1 MNAPMTKEA
10 QALGAFLAAMH
21 DSNLDGAEM
30 RKAMLSVLGSAAQ
43 SAPVG
48 YALVSLEELADW
60 KNRVNTLA
68 GLSTKAERY
77 AVGGNLKA
85 IIADVI
91 ETPVP
96 PELASTAVAQA
107 EPVARDEPTEND
119 WADFGAWTERDKGA
133 RDMLEKLIDV
143 WDDGQSPHEHR
154 CYVDGAWTELIAE
167 ARSLLA
173 ASAAQPRPQPRPQPL
188 TDEQIMG
195 IAKNPMTAP
204 CSPWWLKDDVVLN
217 DVQNAAKL
225 FTRAIEQA
233 HGITA
238 QEPTE

>member
-21 DSNLDGAEM
+21 DSKLDGAEM
-30 RKAMLSVLGSAAQ
+30 RKAMLSVLGTAAQ
-43 SAPVG
+43 SAPAG
-48 YALVSLEELADW
+48 YALVSLEELSDW

-77 AVGGNLKA
+77 AVGGSLKA

-107 EPVARDEPTEND
+107 EPVGRAGWVMVPMEPTDEMVQAAYNSF
-119 WADFGAWTERDKGA
+119 AGAPA
-133 RDMLEKLIDV
+133 AVYAAM
-143 WDDGQSPHEHR
+143 
-154 CYVDGAWTELIAE
+154 
-167 ARSLLA
+167 LA
-173 ASAAQPRPQPRPQPL
+173 ASPTQPRPQPL
-188 TDEQIMG
+188 TDEKVREIVTDWIDESDTHIRYG
-195 IAKNPMTAP
+195 INLAR
-204 CSPWWLKDDVVLN
+204 D
-217 DVQNAAKL
+217 
-225 FTRAIEQA
+225 IEAA
-233 HGITA
+233 HGIKPA